1 MERSAYAEMAAID
14 EIHWW
19 YKARRKIIASLIS
32 REIHLRPDA
41 TIVEIGCGTGS
52 NLSFLSRFGRLT
64 GIEPDEVAR
73 TFAKARS
80 QVPVIEGRLP
90 DGLPINDQSAE
101 MIVMLDVLEHIDDDL
116 GALRAITQKLKPGG
130 RLLLT
135 VPALPSLWSAHDLE
149 HHHKRRYTDR
159 TLRAV
164 VMDSGLELEKI
175 SYFNTLLLP
184 LIAAVRG
191 IKSLTGNSTPDTG
204 LPATWLNKV
213 LEAVF
218 SLERF
223 MIGRV
228 PLPLGVSLV
237 MIARARS

>member
-116 GALRAITQKLKPGG
+116 GALRAIGQKLKPGG

-149 HHHKRRYTDR
+149 HHHKRRYTDQ

-164 VMDSGLELEKI
+164 LIESGLELERI